1 MFSSARLPE
10 FPRPR
15 ERPPYHNKGA
25 NETRRR
31 NRLQSAK
38 NSSLCERY
46 CWGGCRKVPELTE
59 EFAKQKSQKHEIR
72 QIFNSWRR
80 ERDSNRESGPP
91 YPFEKIAE
99 IQDVRYQRGLSP
111 VVRTCACR
119 HRLMRCSAVAPP
131 QIQFQQGH
139 CCAGGVGSSAGRL
152 RSVPWLFPEEGPDA
166 ASHAPSARK
175 CFGSFVAYRPGRS
188 PAGLEWP
195 RSEVCGGFH

>member
-1 MFSSARLPE
+1 MNSRRHHSDESPERSSATTRTRMECLSLSHVFESARLPE

-46 CWGGCRKVPELTE
+46 CWGGCHKVPELTE

-80 ERDSNRESGPP
+80 EWD
-91 YPFEKIAE
+91 
-99 IQDVRYQRGLSP
+99 
-111 VVRTCACR
+111 
-119 HRLMRCSAVAPP
+119 
-131 QIQFQQGH
+131 
-139 CCAGGVGSSAGRL
+139 
-152 RSVPWLFPEEGPDA
+152 
-166 ASHAPSARK
+166 
-175 CFGSFVAYRPGRS
+175 
-188 PAGLEWP
+188 
-195 RSEVCGGFH
+195 

>member
-1 MFSSARLPE
+1 MNSRRHHSDESPERSSATTRTRMECLSLSHVFESARLPE

-15 ERPPYHNKGA
+15 ERPPYHNKGT

-80 ERDSNRESGPP
+80 EWETPP
-91 YPFEKIAE
+91 PPRKTW
-99 IQDVRYQRGLSP
+99 LSP
-111 VVRTCACR
+111 LLLTFPAHICTC
-119 HRLMRCSAVAPP
+119 RLYLCS
-131 QIQFQQGH
+131 
-139 CCAGGVGSSAGRL
+139 GSKY
-152 RSVPWLFPEEGPDA
+152 RSVRQANDCMRVRIPFCPPN
-166 ASHAPSARK
+166 P
-175 CFGSFVAYRPGRS
+175 
-188 PAGLEWP
+188 
-195 RSEVCGGFH
+195 